1 MSSDNYETPH
11 CDHCWLSVFSVRP
24 CKNTHKTMYF
34 GLFPV
39 VGFSHQKN
47 AATKHDEKLTTH
59 THSMLLDLE
68 PKTGHKNIS

>member
-1 MSSDNYETPH
+1 
-11 CDHCWLSVFSVRP
+11 
-24 CKNTHKTMYF
+24 MYF